1 MSRGAKPKGTRIHY
15 NYNYE
20 EFERKVKLEEGGILR
35 ISGKFLL
42 DHEDEIIN
50 LVKHEGKLAEQKNP
64 AHRINKIEKIKN
76 DIVAEISDHN
86 LALHIGKA
94 LEHAY
99 KGKHTYKFLKGEKFV
114 EVDWK
119 RD

>member
-1 MSRGAKPKGTRIHY
+1 MSRGAKQKGKGTRY
-15 NYNYE
+15 NVNYQE
-20 EFERKVKLEEGGILR
+20 YERKIKPEEGGVIR

-50 LVKHEGKLAEQKNP
+50 LIKHEGRLAEQRNP
-64 AHRINKIEKIKN
+64 LHRVNKIEKADGGI
-76 DIVAEISDHN
+76 IAEVSDHN

-99 KGKHTYKFLKGEKFV
+99 KGKHTYKFLREEKFV